1 MDGAKGSALEWALAL
16 LRAPGE
22 RQGLRHRPLPADG
35 MDVLLGIAAGTM
47 PDQLAEQARRFGESE
62 ADVLEAARFYAR
74 EVLLHPQADAYRM
87 LGVAPEASADRIKA
101 HYRLLQH
108 WLHPDRA
115 RSEDDA
121 LFATRVNGAWN
132 QLRTPARR
140 RAYDEALRQASS
152 PSPIAGG
159 AAPLGRGTW
168 RPEPVQGVPVSVWR
182 QRLPVLALC
191 GLCLVL
197 VLLALRDVDPPPE
210 AWGDVSR
217 TTRTEESALATAL
230 LGGVSRKEAKESATD
245 RAPQAQPPAGQMPAS
260 PPMARPAAA
269 LVAKRDTLRPIA
281 ENQVASA
288 PAEASPGADP
298 VQGHAGSAASRRRAR
313 ADAARPQNAEAGGDG
328 AVSVADAAT
337 PMPADDDVP
346 AFERLQAARRAGER
360 LMDYLRKPDAAAPP
374 IWNSPTVEA
383 RADRLRQDMHASG
396 RVRLA
401 EPQWRIGSDQAVLSA
416 GLAASDAMAVPARLT
431 ATLRWRD
438 GLWLVTALTLEA
450 AP

>member
-22 RQGLRHRPLPADG
+22 RQGLRQRPLPEDG

-140 RAYDEALRQASS
+140 RAYDEVLRQASS
-152 PSPIAGG
+152 SPPIAGG

-210 AWGDVSR
+210 AWDDVSR
-217 TTRTEESALATAL
+217 ATRTEESALAMAL
-230 LGGVSRKEAKESATD
+230 LGGVSRKEAKESAAD
-245 RAPQAQPPAGQMPAS
+245 RAPQAQPRAGQMPVSTPA
-260 PPMARPAAA
+260 ARPAAA
-269 LVAKRDTLRPIA
+269 VIARHDTLRPVA

-288 PAEASPGADP
+288 SAEASPAE
-298 VQGHAGSAASRRRAR
+298 AAAS
-313 ADAARPQNAEAGGDG
+313 
-328 AVSVADAAT
+328 
-337 PMPADDDVP
+337 PASTGSPDV
-346 AFERLQAARRAGER
+346 
-360 LMDYLRKPDAAAPP
+360 
-374 IWNSPTVEA
+374 
-383 RADRLRQDMHASG
+383 
-396 RVRLA
+396 
-401 EPQWRIGSDQAVLSA
+401 
-416 GLAASDAMAVPARLT
+416 
-431 ATLRWRD
+431 
-438 GLWLVTALTLEA
+438 
-450 AP
+450 